1 MQIIAW
7 TIALL
12 ELMVSGYTLVLN
24 SKQSINQN
32 LAGFLLLLAIN
43 IAATG
48 SLLRSNTISEAK
60 LPAIILAASTP
71 MIQPILLS
79 SSICLFR
86 QNWQRSRLKW
96 LVATGYLLAIIPIIT
111 TVYDLIT
118 HQGIWITGLEAANYQ
133 GGYLP
138 LIAYTQGSL
147 SDFVWLTSVSGAG
160 LLVLFSLLYLIN
172 FDPQVFPSA
181 RRLGW
186 LLFVAQMIG
195 IGLNIGLYER
205 LNPVLPPLVTNLLLA
220 ITFSYVSFRQM
231 VSERHLQRGPLQV
244 RLTLLTIIVTVP
256 LLGSALVFLTNQAA
270 QRIEQDALQRLQLDN
285 RYLTSS
291 LELWMESEVRAHQN
305 LLDSLINKPGEQT
318 AVLQSVVSKN
328 PELNQ
333 LAITDRDGSVT
344 VTAGGKPLTNIADQE
359 WFSRLISGTEIITQ
373 IWDHPY
379 FSSPVLLLAIP
390 LSDSVGD
397 LTGTGIFFYSVNA
410 LSEKFFPE
418 TALLSSEAYVLDRS
432 NRIILT
438 NRPSMLQPGLD
449 GSPLPAAG
457 ETSPGTATV
466 IQVSTAA
473 GELYHAS
480 VSPTIQGWRVI
491 NQQPDTIL
499 QAPAVFLRRSSWVL
513 LAASFLAIL
522 LAVWLTIRHSLHPI
536 TSLTLIADNITTG
549 NLTRTVPVE
558 SEDELGNLARSMN
571 NMIAQMRGLITNLEQ
586 RVTERTRDV
595 ERRAVQLQV
604 TAEVASE
611 SASIRELERLM
622 DRTVHLI
629 SERFGFYHSG
639 IFLIDDQGE
648 YAVLRA
654 ASSDGGRR
662 MLARGHKLRVG
673 QTGIVGYVAEKGES
687 RIALDVGQ
695 DAVYFNNPDLPQTRS
710 EAALPLKV
718 RGKVIGVLDV
728 QSPQAEAFKTE
739 DIQILEILADQI
751 ALAIDNASLF
761 DENRK
766 ALSELQSL
774 YQAQVQKAWQNRLED
789 RSITYVYDRLE
800 VQPANGVEGSVDIS
814 NPNDPYTIEAPIELR
829 GWKLGNL
836 VLKRESSQAPW
847 SQQDRML
854 LHESA
859 QQIALA
865 LDNARL
871 LETVQRNAYHE
882 QVIGQI
888 AAKAQSSLVLD
899 HVMKTAVQ
907 EIGQAIQAS
916 RVQIRLHRG
925 NGKQS
930 TDHEEVRPNSIGATS
945 NG

>member
-1 MQIIAW
+1 MFAW

-12 ELMVSGYTLVLN
+12 ELMVSGYSLVLN
-24 SKQSINQN
+24 SKQGINRN

-43 IAATG
+43 SAATG
-48 SLLRSNTISEAK
+48 ALLSSTTIAEAK
-60 LPAIILAASTP
+60 IPAILLAVSTP

-79 SSICLFR
+79 TSICLFR
-86 QNWQRSRLKW
+86 QNWQRSRLRW
-96 LVATGYLLAIIPIIT
+96 LVASGYLLATVPILT

-118 HQGIWITGLEAANYQ
+118 NQGLWISGLEAANYQ

-147 SDFVWLTSVSGAG
+147 SDFIWLTSVSGAG
-160 LLVLFSLLYLIN
+160 ILVLLSLLYLIN
-172 FDPQVFPSA
+172 FDAQVFPSA

-186 LLFVAQMIG
+186 LLFAAQSVG
-195 IGLNIGLYER
+195 IGLNIGLHQY
-205 LNPVLPPLVTNLLLA
+205 LYPVLPPLLTNLLLA
-220 ITFSYVSFRQM
+220 ITFSYVSFRQL
-231 VSERHLQRGPLQV
+231 VSERHLQRGHLQV
-244 RLTLLTIIVTVP
+244 RLTILMIIVTVP
-256 LLGSALVFLTNQAA
+256 ILGSVLVFITSQAA
-270 QRIEQDALQRLQLDN
+270 QRIEQNAIQQLQLDN
-285 RYLTSS
+285 QHLAAS
-291 LELWMESEVRAHQN
+291 LDLWLEGEVRAYQN
-305 LLDSLINKPGEQT
+305 ILANLSGTSEEATPILK
-318 AVLQSVVSKN
+318 ALVSNN

-333 LAITDRDGSVT
+333 VVITALDGSVT
-344 VTAGGKPLTNIADQE
+344 ASAGGKQLTNIADQK
-359 WFSRLISGTEIITQ
+359 WFTQLKSETRIIAE

-379 FSSPVLLLAIP
+379 FSSPVLLLALP
-390 LSDSVGD
+390 MSDSAGNLKEV
-397 LTGTGIFFYSVNA
+397 GIFFYSINA
-410 LSEKFFPE
+410 LSEKFLSGTGNP
-418 TALLSSEAYVLDRS
+418 SSEAYVLDHS
-432 NRIILT
+432 NRAILT
-438 NRPSMLQPGLD
+438 NRPSVIQLGGD
-449 GSPLPAAG
+449 GSSLLAVG
-457 ETSPGTATV
+457 ETNPGTAGG
-466 IQVSTAA
+466 IQFLTAD
-473 GELYHAS
+473 GDLYHAS
-480 VSPTIQGWRVI
+480 VTSTTQGWRVI
-491 NQQPDTIL
+491 NQKSNAL
-499 QAPAVFLRRSSWVL
+499 LLAPAIFLRRSSWVML
-513 LAASFLAIL
+513 TAGLFVIL
-522 LAVWLTIRHSLHPI
+522 LLVWVTIRNSLHPI

-586 RVTERTRDV
+586 RVAERTQDI

-622 DRTVHLI
+622 DSTVHLI
-629 SERFGFYHSG
+629 STKFGFYHSG

-687 RIALDVGQ
+687 RIALDVGR

-718 RGKVIGVLDV
+718 YGKVIGVLDV

-739 DIQILEILADQI
+739 DIQVLEVLSDQI
-751 ALAIDNASLF
+751 ALAIDNARLF
-761 DENRK
+761 DENSK

-774 YQAQVQKAWQNRLED
+774 YQAQIQKTWQNRLED
-789 RSITYVYDRLE
+789 RSITYVYDRLD
-800 VQPANGVEGSVDIS
+800 VQPAKGVEGNIDFGNLI
-814 NPNDPYTIEAPIELR
+814 DPYIIEAPIELR

-836 VLKRESSQAPW
+836 ILKREPDQAPW
-847 SQQDRML
+847 SKQDRML
-854 LHESA
+854 LQESA

-888 AAKAQSSLVLD
+888 AAKAQSSLVLE

-925 NGKQS
+925 NGKQP
-930 TDHEEVRPNSIGATS
+930 TDQEEVRPNSLGATQ
-945 NG
+945 ND